1 MRRTL
6 TKPSSGFT
14 LVELLVVIAIIGIL
28 IGMLLPAVQQVREA
42 ARRTKCMNNLK
53 QIGLALHNHHDSFHY
68 FPPGALAYLN
78 DGTLIPKGLS
88 GSGPSRTA
96 VTGGWGWGT
105 FILPFI
111 EQQALFDQLA
121 PQGPNFP
128 SAPTPLTR
136 SVLSVFQCPSDAIGE
151 LHTATALGGNGVS
164 DGHARS
170 SYVGVCGS
178 GGGANY
184 NQNQPPHQQGVF
196 GYNTRTRMASISDG
210 TSNTMMV
217 VERFWDGQDSERR
230 RGAVWVGKCPGGPND
245 AGNKYST
252 IARVEN
258 HTNWVINGLNNNAA
272 ASTHG
277 GVGQS
282 RAGGGDGGQAIRG
295 GFGLHA
301 LLGDGSVR
309 LLSENMDGLTWQIL
323 GQMADGQVLGE
334 LE

>member
-6 TKPSSGFT
+6 SKSRGGFT

-53 QIGLALHNHHDSFHY
+53 QIGLALHNHHDSFQH
-68 FPPGALAYLN
+68 FPPGALAYLTN
-78 DGTLIPKGLS
+78 GTLVAQG
-88 GSGPSRTA
+88 GPEPSKPA

-105 FILPFI
+105 FILPFL
-111 EQQALFDQLA
+111 EQQALYEQLA

-128 SAPTPLTR
+128 AAPTPLTR
-136 SVLSVFQCPSDAIGE
+136 SVLSMYQCPSDSKGE
-151 LHTATALGGNGVS
+151 LHTSIDLGGNGVN

-178 GGGANY
+178 GNGANY
-184 NQNQPPHQQGVF
+184 NQNQLPQQRGVF
-196 GYNTRTRMASISDG
+196 GYNTRSRMASMSDG

-230 RGAVWVGKCPGGPND
+230 RGGVWVGRAPSS
-245 AGNKYST
+245 NKYST

-258 HTNWVINGLNNNAA
+258 LPNWLINGTNNNAA

-277 GVGQS
+277 GIGQS
-282 RAGGGDGGQAIRG
+282 SGNAAIRG

-301 LLGDGSVR
+301 LNGDGSVR
-309 LLSENMDGLTWQIL
+309 LISENIDGLTWQLL

-334 LE
+334 IE